1 MTKRPEPNRH
11 VMLLNL
17 FQHLVGYFLP
27 FADASFIPAHRT
39 EFSDALLII
48 INNTY
53 DFLSLILFDLF
64 FLGTCRAEAIWI
76 YSKACHEN
84 EKKDINR

>member
-1 MTKRPEPNRH
+1 MRLPST
-11 VMLLNL
+11 
-17 FQHLVGYFLP
+17 FHLPSVGTP
-27 FADASFIPAHRT
+27 FIPAHRT

>member
-1 MTKRPEPNRH
+1 MTKRRELNFL
-11 VMLLNL
+11 VMLNL
-17 FQHLVGYFLP
+17 FQHLVYFLLLSANAP
-27 FADASFIPAHRT
+27 FIPAHRT